1 MCAIHWAVSLSIK
14 HHASSRAAQAG
25 RLLGLA
31 LLSVFAASCIVEE
44 RRVVHQRPPVP
55 YSRPVVTQVV
65 TPVYR
70 PVYTP
75 PPPVYPRYSRPV
87 YVQERIYPA
96 LPFGARI
103 TYVRGQRCWYHNGSY
118 YRPHP
123 RGTGFVIFIP

>member
-1 MCAIHWAVSLSIK
+1 MSLPTK
-14 HHASSRAAQAG
+14 THAPSRAAQAG

-31 LLSVFAASCIVEE
+31 LLSVFTASCVVEE
-44 RRVVHQRPPVP
+44 RRVVYQRPPAPVT
-55 YSRPVVTQVV
+55 RTVVTPVIRPVV

-70 PVYTP
+70 PVY
-75 PPPVYPRYSRPV
+75 VGA
-87 YVQERIYPA
+87 RIYPV

-123 RGTGFVIFIP
+123 RGSGFVIFVP